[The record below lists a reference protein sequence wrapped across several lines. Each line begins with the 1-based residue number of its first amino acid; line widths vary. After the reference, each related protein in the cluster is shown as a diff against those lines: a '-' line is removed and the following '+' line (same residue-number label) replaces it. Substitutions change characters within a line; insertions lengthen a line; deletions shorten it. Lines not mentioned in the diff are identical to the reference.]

1 MLLHHGDGVDNISK
15 GQVSGIHGYI
25 QLFLLRCHG
34 GSIGNQ
40 PLHLGLGAAIAQLK
54 IVQHG
59 VVLLCKALVGIL
71 DGRHVGAHL
80 IGVVA
85 HVGHGTVGVCC
96 GLGCIA
102 AQGLEQGRGEAGDR
116 LHVLV
121 GAEARGLVCLVGVLL
136 HLLRALLKERV
147 HAADELLLLCKALDS
162 LFAQVHQFLGSLF
175 DGGGHELHAA
185 DDGLRGQV

>member
-40 PLHLGLGAAIAQLK
+40 PLHFGLGSGIAQLK
-54 IVQHG
+54 IVQHAE
-59 VVLLCKALVGIL
+59 VLFCKALVCIL
-71 DGRHVGAHL
+71 DGCHVGSHFV
-80 IGVVA
+80 GVVA
-85 HVGHGTVGVCC
+85 HVGHGAVGVCC
-96 GLGCIA
+96 GLGRIA

-121 GAEARGLVCLVGVLL
+121 GTEARGLVCLVGVLL
-136 HLLRALLKERV
+136 HLL
-147 HAADELLLLCKALDS
+147 
-162 LFAQVHQFLGSLF
+162 
-175 DGGGHELHAA
+175 
-185 DDGLRGQV
+185 